1 MRATIILRPM
11 ERCACAGPTALK
23 LMTALS
29 ADPIH
34 CVACNLIVPLD
45 RLELAD
51 GLRDDLRRW
60 GGVMCS
66 VDYLWID
73 SGDYELWALH
83 ELSDIDSPVNRRGIE
98 LRERLDGD
106 RPAYYWFF
114 QDESVDEF
122 HPIDRCPACR
132 GALRGYEGEGL
143 FPQLVCDGCKIL
155 TSG

>member
-60 GGVMCS
+60 GAVMCS